1 MGSGTDASGASG
13 GSEHDRAAVL
23 SGIGAR
29 LRGLRRNRA
38 MTLADLAKV
47 TGTSQATLS
56 RLESGERRPSLDLL
70 LRLADTY
77 RLTLDEL
84 VAAPNTGDPRI
95 HARASVRYGVTWLP
109 LTRRP
114 GGLQA
119 FKLIVPAHFPS
130 GTPEQQSH
138 QGYEWMYVLDGRL
151 RLLLGEHDLT
161 LTPGEVAEFDTRTPH
176 TFVNPTSTPTELLIL
191 VSAEGQRAHV
201 RASPNRL

>member
-1 MGSGTDASGASG
+1 MENLTGAPRGSGGP
-13 GSEHDRAAVL
+13 EHDRAAVL

-38 MTLADLAKV
+38 MTLADLAEA
-47 TGTSQATLS
+47 TGSSQATLS
-56 RLESGERRPSLDLL
+56 RLESSERRPSLDLL
-70 LRLADTY
+70 LRLADIY

-84 VAAPNTGDPRI
+84 VAAPDTGDPRI
-95 HARASVRYGVTWLP
+95 HARASVRHGMTWLP

-119 FKLIVPAHFPS
+119 FKLIVPADFPS
-130 GTPEQQSH
+130 GRPDQRSH

-151 RLLLGEHDLT
+151 RLLLGDHDLT

-176 TFVNPTSTPTELLIL
+176 AFVNPTCTPTELLIL
-191 VSAEGQRAHV
+191 ISAEGQRAHV
-201 RASPNRL
+201 RASPHRL